1 MGIGIGSEDRSLS
14 KRKFRSLLAWGE
26 SVAFTTYTPTYPTCR
41 KPVQLEAQTSINP
54 TIPFTRPLLLLLLLI
69 LLTLCIHP
77 SLKIPNKQ
85 NDVSHLQLRMP
96 ATVETSMLALLRNG
110 KSRKDIVAQATALQ
124 KSCRLLRKL
133 LLPETPVD
141 PCRPSSSAEDR
152 RATAML
158 PREAFKY
165 VRIREA

>member
-54 TIPFTRPLLLLLLLI
+54 TIPFTRPLLLLLLI

-110 KSRKDIVAQATALQ
+110 KSRKDIALQ

>member
-110 KSRKDIVAQATALQ
+110 KSRKDIVLQ